1 MRKKNKIR
9 FINVFIL
16 IAIIEIV
23 GVVGFLGF
31 NMFTLTK
38 DIKKLNSETLILH
51 QKIDSANTVESLKTD
66 LSKTNAS
73 INDIEAMFF
82 DDKSLLNFLKGL
94 SSDALKFG
102 IDINTISFGNLT
114 TVQDTAPPLKAL
126 PISLNISSG
135 YDNLANFLKSL
146 ETYNHYIVENSV
158 SYSATGI
165 ANTGINITFYIRT
178 ASVERWSYEDG
189 NP

>member
-1 MRKKNKIR
+1 M
-9 FINVFIL
+9 
-16 IAIIEIV
+16 
-23 GVVGFLGF
+23 
-31 NMFTLTK
+31 
-38 DIKKLNSETLILH
+38 
-51 QKIDSANTVESLKTD
+51 
-66 LSKTNAS
+66 
-73 INDIEAMFF
+73 
-82 DDKSLLNFLKGL
+82 LNFLKGL

-158 SYSATGI
+158 SYSATGK